1 MESVWIARGTEK
13 SGVLSRSRDQTKE
26 RQSRCASLTLALAW
40 GPELT
45 SCLLALSRW
54 LLRLVTMASALREAE
69 PGALTTLCDLQANP
83 QGALRF
89 GVELG
94 LRPSRLCP
102 LLLERHSMGQK

>member
-1 MESVWIARGTEK
+1 
-13 SGVLSRSRDQTKE
+13 
-26 RQSRCASLTLALAW
+26 
-40 GPELT
+40 
-45 SCLLALSRW
+45 
-54 LLRLVTMASALREAE
+54 MASALREAE